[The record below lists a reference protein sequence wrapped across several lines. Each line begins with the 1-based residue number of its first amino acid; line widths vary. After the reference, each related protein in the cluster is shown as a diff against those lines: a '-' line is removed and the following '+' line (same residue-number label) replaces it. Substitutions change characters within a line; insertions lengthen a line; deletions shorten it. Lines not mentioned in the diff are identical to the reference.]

1 MKESYRKGLANH
13 PDPESCGGRRKAAA
27 EALTGAHAGRVL
39 SSEMILAQ
47 GADVVR
53 IAESNTASIAI
64 ARCWTALRSRR
75 PLARM
80 ETPCTGTERPRRC
93 PIPAR
98 EDRPENATAGSP
110 A

>member
-13 PDPESCGGRRKAAA
+13 PDPESCCGRRKAAV

-39 SSEMILAQ
+39 SFERNLVR
-47 GADVVR
+47 GADVVGF
-53 IAESNTASIAI
+53 AESNTASIAI
-64 ARCWTALRSRR
+64 ARCWTAPRSRR

-80 ETPCTGTERPRRC
+80 ETLCAGTERPRRC
-93 PIPAR
+93 PIPTR
-98 EDRPENATAGSP
+98 EDRPENAKAGSP